1 MHAATDLAVRAGL
14 LAVTEAE
21 RIHTTVKAYGP
32 IPSLEGIS
40 AENLLARLASDKKTI
55 QGKVHFVLPT
65 CIGEVK
71 VVTGLDD
78 GMVLESIKAG
88 LARS

>member
-1 MHAATDLAVRAGL
+1 MQLDRAA
-14 LAVTEAE
+14 AE
-21 RIHTTVKAYGP
+21 RIHATVKAYGP
-32 IPSLEGIS
+32 IPSLEGI
-40 AENLLARLASDKKTI
+40 APENLLARLASDKKTI

-71 VVTGLDD
+71 VVTGLDPD
-78 GMVLESIKAG
+78 MVLESIKVG